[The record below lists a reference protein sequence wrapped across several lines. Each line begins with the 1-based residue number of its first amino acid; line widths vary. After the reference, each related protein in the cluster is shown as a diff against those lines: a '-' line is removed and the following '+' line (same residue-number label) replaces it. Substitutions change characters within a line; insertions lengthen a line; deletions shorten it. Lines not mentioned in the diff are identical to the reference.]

1 MLQVENVDKE
11 TQVTHSNYIH
21 LSYAARNAK
30 RSKVKLSNVERA
42 SIDRNSSIE
51 NILNRTLLC
60 IFEVF
65 RCSPVGGV

>member
-1 MLQVENVDKE
+1 MYFQKQQSQESFMLQVENVDKE

-42 SIDRNSSIE
+42 SIGTVP
-51 NILNRTLLC
+51 LK
-60 IFEVF
+60 IF
-65 RCSPVGGV
+65 